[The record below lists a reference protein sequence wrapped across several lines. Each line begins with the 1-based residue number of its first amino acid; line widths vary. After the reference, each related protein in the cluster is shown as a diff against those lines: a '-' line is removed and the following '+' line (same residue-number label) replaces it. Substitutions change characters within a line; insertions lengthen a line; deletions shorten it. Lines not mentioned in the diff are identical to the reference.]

1 MAKNKLYF
9 IGYGH
14 MAEAIYQ
21 RLDKSLFKNIFLV
34 EKDDDRR
41 ISINKKKHDK
51 TQLLKSLQD
60 IKFCNSDIVILAVKP
75 NQIKSICNEINSLII
90 EKKDLPLVISIA
102 AGVTTTSIKDYII
115 QENLSHLQNFLN
127 IYRAMPNL
135 CASNGDSIT
144 GLFGSSVSDITNSKN
159 TVSEIFNSVGEI
171 LWLKKEAD
179 LNIVTAISGS
189 GPAYIFY
196 IMEIMINSAQELGLS
211 EKDAKKLVT
220 MTLIGS
226 GKMGLSIQN
235 LKEQISKVSSKGGT
249 TEAAIKVFEK
259 ENLGL
264 IFNQAIEAAHA
275 RSKEISQSNE

>member
-21 RLDKSLFKNIFLV
+21 RLDKSLFENICLI

-41 ISINKKKHDK
+41 ISIDKKKHGK
-51 TQLLKSLQD
+51 TQLLKSLQG

-90 EKKDLPLVISIA
+90 EKKDLPVVISIA

-171 LWLKKEAD
+171 LWVKKEAD

-196 IMEIMINSAQELGLS
+196 IMEVMINSAQELGLS

-249 TEAAIKVFEK
+249 TEAALKVFEK
-259 ENLGL
+259 ENLSL
-264 IFNQAIEAAHA
+264 IFNRAIEAAHA

>member
-21 RLDKSLFKNIFLV
+21 RLDKSLFENICLI

-41 ISINKKKHDK
+41 ISIDKKKHGK
-51 TQLLKSLQD
+51 TQLLKSLKG

-75 NQIKSICNEINSLII
+75 NQIKSVCNEINSLII
-90 EKKDLPLVISIA
+90 EKKDLPVVISIA

-171 LWLKKEAD
+171 LWVKKEAD

-211 EKDAKKLVT
+211 EQDAKKLVT

-249 TEAAIKVFEK
+249 TEAALKVFEK
-259 ENLGL
+259 ENLSL
-264 IFNQAIEAAHA
+264 IFNRAIEAAHA

>member
-21 RLDKSLFKNIFLV
+21 RLDKSLFKNIFLI

-41 ISINKKKHDK
+41 ISIDKKRHGK
-51 TQLLKSLQD
+51 TQLLKSLQG

-144 GLFGSSVSDITNSKN
+144 GLFGSSVSDITISKN
-159 TVSEIFNSVGEI
+159 TVSEIFNSVGET
-171 LWLKKEAD
+171 LWVKKEAD

>member
-21 RLDKSLFKNIFLV
+21 RLDKSLFENIFLI
-34 EKDDDRR
+34 EKDDGRR
-41 ISINKKKHDK
+41 ISIDKKKHGK
-51 TQLLKSLQD
+51 TQLLKNLHG

-75 NQIKSICNEINSLII
+75 NQIKLICNEINSLII

-159 TVSEIFNSVGEI
+159 TVSEIFSSVGEI
-171 LWLKKEAD
+171 LWVKKEAD

-196 IMEIMINSAQELGLS
+196 IMEVMINSAQELGLS
-211 EKDAKKLVT
+211 EKDAKKLVA

-249 TEAAIKVFEK
+249 TEAALKVFEK
-259 ENLGL
+259 ENLSL

>member
-21 RLDKSLFKNIFLV
+21 RLDKSLFENIFLI

-41 ISINKKKHDK
+41 ISIDKKGHGK
-51 TQLLKSLQD
+51 TQLLKSLQG

-90 EKKDLPLVISIA
+90 EKKDLPVVISIA

-144 GLFGSSVSDITNSKN
+144 GLFESPVSDIINSKN
-159 TVSEIFNSVGEI
+159 TVSEIFNSVGET
-171 LWLKKEAD
+171 LWVKKEAD

-196 IMEIMINSAQELGLS
+196 IMEVMINSAQELGLS

-220 MTLIGS
+220 ITLIGS

-249 TEAAIKVFEK
+249 TEAALKVFEK
-259 ENLGL
+259 ENLSL

>member
-21 RLDKSLFKNIFLV
+21 RLDKSLFENIFLI

-41 ISINKKKHDK
+41 VSIDKKKYGK
-51 TQLLKSLQD
+51 TQLLKSLQG

-75 NQIKSICNEINSLII
+75 NQVKSICNEINSLII
-90 EKKDLPLVISIA
+90 EKKDLPVVISIA

-144 GLFGSSVSDITNSKN
+144 GLFGSSVSDITNTKN
-159 TVSEIFNSVGEI
+159 TVSEIFSSVGEI
-171 LWLKKEAD
+171 LWVKKEAD

-196 IMEIMINSAQELGLS
+196 IMEVMINSAQELGLS

-249 TEAAIKVFEK
+249 TEAALKVFEK

>member
-21 RLDKSLFKNIFLV
+21 RLDKSLFENICLI

-41 ISINKKKHDK
+41 ISIDKKKHGK
-51 TQLLKSLQD
+51 TQLLKSLQG

-75 NQIKSICNEINSLII
+75 NQIKLICNEINSLII
-90 EKKDLPLVISIA
+90 EKKDLPVVISIA

>member
-21 RLDKSLFKNIFLV
+21 RLDKSLFENICLI

-41 ISINKKKHDK
+41 ISIDKKKHGK
-51 TQLLKSLQD
+51 TQLLKSLHG

-75 NQIKSICNEINSLII
+75 NQIKLICNEINSLII
-90 EKKDLPLVISIA
+90 EKKDLPVVISIA
-102 AGVTTTSIKDYII
+102 AGVTTTSIKDFII

-144 GLFGSSVSDITNSKN
+144 GLFGSSVSDITNTKN
-159 TVSEIFNSVGEI
+159 TVSEIFSSVGEI
-171 LWLKKEAD
+171 LWVKKEAD

-211 EKDAKKLVT
+211 EKDAKKLVA

-249 TEAAIKVFEK
+249 TEAALKVFEK

>member
-21 RLDKSLFKNIFLV
+21 RLDKSLFENICLI

-41 ISINKKKHDK
+41 ISIDKKKHGK
-51 TQLLKSLQD
+51 TQLLKSLKG

-90 EKKDLPLVISIA
+90 EKKDLPVVISIA

-171 LWLKKEAD
+171 LWVKKEAD

-196 IMEIMINSAQELGLS
+196 IMEVMINSAQELGLS
-211 EKDAKKLVT
+211 EKDAKKLVA

-249 TEAAIKVFEK
+249 TEAALKVFEK

>member
-21 RLDKSLFKNIFLV
+21 RLDKSLFENIFLI

-41 ISINKKKHDK
+41 ISVDKKKHGK
-51 TQLLKSLQD
+51 TQLLKSLHS
-60 IKFCNSDIVILAVKP
+60 IKFCNSDFVILAVKP

-90 EKKDLPLVISIA
+90 EKKDLPIVISIA

-171 LWLKKEAD
+171 LWVKKEAD

-196 IMEIMINSAQELGLS
+196 IMEVMINSAQELGLS
-211 EKDAKKLVT
+211 EKDAKKLVA

-249 TEAAIKVFEK
+249 TEAALKVFEK
-259 ENLGL
+259 ENLSL

>member
-21 RLDKSLFKNIFLV
+21 RLDKSLFENIYLI

-41 ISINKKKHDK
+41 ISIDKKRHGK
-51 TQLLKSLQD
+51 TQLLKNLQG
-60 IKFCNSDIVILAVKP
+60 IKFCNSDIIILAVKP

-90 EKKDLPLVISIA
+90 EKKDLPVIISIA

-135 CASNGDSIT
+135 CARNGDSIT
-144 GLFGSSVSDITNSKN
+144 GLFESSVSDITNSKN

-171 LWLKKEAD
+171 LWVKKEAD

-211 EKDAKKLVT
+211 EQDAKKLVT

-249 TEAAIKVFEK
+249 TEAALKVFEK
-259 ENLGL
+259 ENLSL
-264 IFNQAIEAAHA
+264 IFNRAIEAAHA

>member
-21 RLDKSLFKNIFLV
+21 RLDKSLFENIFLI
-34 EKDDDRR
+34 EKDDGRR
-41 ISINKKKHDK
+41 ISIDKKKHGK
-51 TQLLKSLQD
+51 TQLLKNLHG

-75 NQIKSICNEINSLII
+75 NQIKLICNEINSLII
-90 EKKDLPLVISIA
+90 EKKDLPVVISIA

-171 LWLKKEAD
+171 LWVNKEAD

-196 IMEIMINSAQELGLS
+196 IMEVMINSAQKLGLS
-211 EKDAKKLVT
+211 EKDAKKLVA
-220 MTLIGS
+220 MTFMGS
-226 GKMGLSIQN
+226 GKMGLGIQN
-235 LKEQISKVSSKGGT
+235 LKEEISKVSSKGGT
-249 TEAAIKVFEK
+249 TEAALKVFEK

>member
-21 RLDKSLFKNIFLV
+21 RLDKSLFKNIFLI

-41 ISINKKKHDK
+41 ISIDKKKYGK
-51 TQLLKSLQD
+51 TQLLKSLQG

-75 NQIKSICNEINSLII
+75 NQVKSICNEINSLII
-90 EKKDLPLVISIA
+90 EKKDLPVVISIA
-102 AGVTTTSIKDYII
+102 AGVTTTSIRDYII

-211 EKDAKKLVT
+211 EKDAKKLVA

-235 LKEQISKVSSKGGT
+235 LKDQISKVSSKGGT

>member
-21 RLDKSLFKNIFLV
+21 RLDKSLFKNIFLI

-41 ISINKKKHDK
+41 ISINKKRHGK
-51 TQLLKSLQD
+51 TQLLKSLQG

-144 GLFGSSVSDITNSKN
+144 GLFGSSVSDITNTKN
-159 TVSEIFNSVGEI
+159 TVSEIFSSVGEI
-171 LWLKKEAD
+171 LWVKKEAD

-196 IMEIMINSAQELGLS
+196 IMEVMINSAQELGLS
-211 EKDAKKLVT
+211 EKDAKKLVA

-249 TEAAIKVFEK
+249 TEAALKVFEK
-259 ENLGL
+259 ENLSL

>member
-9 IGYGH
+9 IGCGH

-21 RLDKSLFKNIFLV
+21 RLDKTIYENIFLI

-41 ISINKKKHDK
+41 IYIDKKKHGK
-51 TQLLKSLQD
+51 TQLLKSLD
-60 IKFCNSDIVILAVKP
+60 GIKFCNSDIVILAVKP
-75 NQIKSICNEINSLII
+75 NQIKSICNKINSLII
-90 EKKDLPLVISIA
+90 EKKDLPELISIA
-102 AGVTTTSIKDYII
+102 AGVSTTTIKDYII
-115 QENLSHLQNFLN
+115 QENLSHLQNSLN
-127 IYRAMPNL
+127 IFRAMPNL
-135 CASNGDSIT
+135 CAINGDSIT
-144 GLFGSSVSDITNSKN
+144 GLFGSSVHDKLNSKN

-171 LWLKKEAD
+171 LWVKKESD

-196 IMEIMINSAQELGLS
+196 IMEVMINSAQELGLS
-211 EKDAKKLVT
+211 EKDAKKLVAIT
-220 MTLIGS
+220 IIGS

-249 TEAAIKVFEK
+249 TEAALKVFDK
-259 ENLGL
+259 ENLSL

>member
-21 RLDKSLFKNIFLV
+21 KLDKSLFENICLI

-41 ISINKKKHDK
+41 ISIDKKKHGK
-51 TQLLKSLQD
+51 TQLLKSLQG

-90 EKKDLPLVISIA
+90 EKKDLPVVISIA

-171 LWLKKEAD
+171 LWIKKEAD

-249 TEAAIKVFEK
+249 TEAALKVFEK

>member
-21 RLDKSLFKNIFLV
+21 RLDKSLFENICLI

-41 ISINKKKHDK
+41 ISIDKKKHGK
-51 TQLLKSLQD
+51 TQLLKSLQG

-90 EKKDLPLVISIA
+90 EKKDLPVVISIA

-171 LWLKKEAD
+171 LWVKKETD

-196 IMEIMINSAQELGLS
+196 IMEVMINSAQELGLS

>member
-21 RLDKSLFKNIFLV
+21 RLDKSLFENICLI

-41 ISINKKKHDK
+41 ISIDKKKHGK
-51 TQLLKSLQD
+51 TQLLKSLQG

-90 EKKDLPLVISIA
+90 EKKDLPVVISIA

-171 LWLKKEAD
+171 LWVKKEAD

-196 IMEIMINSAQELGLS
+196 IMEVMINSAQELGLS
-211 EKDAKKLVT
+211 EKDAKKLVA
-220 MTLIGS
+220 MTLIGT

-249 TEAAIKVFEK
+249 TEAALKVFEK
-259 ENLGL
+259 ENLSL

>member
-21 RLDKSLFKNIFLV
+21 RLDKSLFENICLI

-41 ISINKKKHDK
+41 ISIDKKKHGK
-51 TQLLKSLQD
+51 TQLLKSLHG

-75 NQIKSICNEINSLII
+75 NQIKLICNEINSLII

-171 LWLKKEAD
+171 LWVKKEAD

-196 IMEIMINSAQELGLS
+196 IMEVMINSAQKLGLS
-211 EKDAKKLVT
+211 EKDAKKLVA

-249 TEAAIKVFEK
+249 TEAALKVFEK

>member
-21 RLDKSLFKNIFLV
+21 RLDKSLFENICLI

-41 ISINKKKHDK
+41 ISIDKKKHGK
-51 TQLLKSLQD
+51 TQLLKSLQG

-75 NQIKSICNEINSLII
+75 NQVKSICNEINSLII
-90 EKKDLPLVISIA
+90 EKKDLPVVISIA
-102 AGVTTTSIKDYII
+102 AGVTTTSIRDYII

-159 TVSEIFNSVGEI
+159 TVSKIFNSVGEI
-171 LWLKKEAD
+171 LWVKKEAD

-211 EKDAKKLVT
+211 EKDAKKLVA

>member
-21 RLDKSLFKNIFLV
+21 RLDKSLFENIFLI

-41 ISINKKKHDK
+41 ISIDKKKHGK
-51 TQLLKSLQD
+51 TQLLKSLHG

-90 EKKDLPLVISIA
+90 EKKDLPVIISIA

-144 GLFGSSVSDITNSKN
+144 GLFGSSVGDITNSKN

-171 LWLKKEAD
+171 LWVKKEAD

-196 IMEIMINSAQELGLS
+196 IMEVMINSAQELGLS

-249 TEAAIKVFEK
+249 TEAALKVFEK
-259 ENLGL
+259 ENLSL

>member
-21 RLDKSLFKNIFLV
+21 RLDKSLFENICLI

-41 ISINKKKHDK
+41 ISIDKKRHGK
-51 TQLLKSLQD
+51 TQLLKSLHG

-90 EKKDLPLVISIA
+90 EKKDLPVVISIA

-171 LWLKKEAD
+171 LWVKKEAD

-196 IMEIMINSAQELGLS
+196 IMEVMINSAQELGLS
-211 EKDAKKLVT
+211 EKDAKKLVA

-249 TEAAIKVFEK
+249 TEAALKVFEK
-259 ENLGL
+259 ENLSL
-264 IFNQAIEAAHA
+264 IFNRAIEAAHA

>member
-21 RLDKSLFKNIFLV
+21 RLDKSLFENICLI

-41 ISINKKKHDK
+41 ISIDKKKHGK
-51 TQLLKSLQD
+51 TQLLKSLQG

-75 NQIKSICNEINSLII
+75 NQIKLICNEINSLII
-90 EKKDLPLVISIA
+90 EKKDLPVVISIA

-171 LWLKKEAD
+171 LWVKKEAD

-249 TEAAIKVFEK
+249 TEAALKVFEK

>member
-21 RLDKSLFKNIFLV
+21 RLDKSLFENIFLI

-41 ISINKKKHDK
+41 ISIDKKKQGK
-51 TQLLKSLQD
+51 TQLLKSLQG

-90 EKKDLPLVISIA
+90 EKKDLPVVISIA

-171 LWLKKEAD
+171 LWVKKEAD

-211 EKDAKKLVT
+211 EKDAKKLVA

-249 TEAAIKVFEK
+249 TEAALKVFEK
-259 ENLGL
+259 ENLSL

>member
-21 RLDKSLFKNIFLV
+21 RLDKSLFENIFLI
-34 EKDDDRR
+34 EKDDGRR
-41 ISINKKKHDK
+41 ISIDKKKHGK
-51 TQLLKSLQD
+51 TQLLKNLHG

-75 NQIKSICNEINSLII
+75 NQIKLICNEINSLII
-90 EKKDLPLVISIA
+90 EKKDLPVVISIA
-102 AGVTTTSIKDYII
+102 AGVTTTSIKDFII

-144 GLFGSSVSDITNSKN
+144 GLFGSSVSDITNTKN
-159 TVSEIFNSVGEI
+159 TVSEIFSSVGEI
-171 LWLKKEAD
+171 LWVKKEAD

-196 IMEIMINSAQELGLS
+196 IMEVMINSAQKLGLS
-211 EKDAKKLVT
+211 EKDAKKLVA
-220 MTLIGS
+220 MTFMGS
-226 GKMGLSIQN
+226 GKMGLGIQN
-235 LKEQISKVSSKGGT
+235 LKEEISKVSSKGGT
-249 TEAAIKVFEK
+249 TEAALKVFEK

>member
-21 RLDKSLFKNIFLV
+21 RLDKSLFENIFLI

-41 ISINKKKHDK
+41 ISIDKKKHGK
-51 TQLLKSLQD
+51 TQLLKSLQG

-75 NQIKSICNEINSLII
+75 NQIKLICNEINSLII
-90 EKKDLPLVISIA
+90 EKKDLPEVISIA

-171 LWLKKEAD
+171 LWVKKEAD

-211 EKDAKKLVT
+211 EKDAKKLVA

-249 TEAAIKVFEK
+249 TEAALKVFEK
-259 ENLGL
+259 ENLSL

>member
-21 RLDKSLFKNIFLV
+21 RLDKSLFENIFLI
-34 EKDDDRR
+34 EKDDGRR
-41 ISINKKKHDK
+41 ISIDKKKHGK
-51 TQLLKSLQD
+51 TQLLKNLHG

-75 NQIKSICNEINSLII
+75 NQIKLICNEINSLII
-90 EKKDLPLVISIA
+90 EKKDLPVVISIA
-102 AGVTTTSIKDYII
+102 AGVTTTSIRDYII

-211 EKDAKKLVT
+211 EKDAKKLVA

>member
-21 RLDKSLFKNIFLV
+21 RLDKSLFENICLI

-41 ISINKKKHDK
+41 ISIDKKKHGK
-51 TQLLKSLQD
+51 TQLLKSLQG

-75 NQIKSICNEINSLII
+75 NQVKSICNEINSLII
-90 EKKDLPLVISIA
+90 EKKDLPVVISIA
-102 AGVTTTSIKDYII
+102 AGVTTISIKDYII

-196 IMEIMINSAQELGLS
+196 IMEIMINSAQKLGLS

>member
-21 RLDKSLFKNIFLV
+21 RLDKSLFENIFLI

-41 ISINKKKHDK
+41 ISIDKKKHGK
-51 TQLLKSLQD
+51 TQLLKSLQG

-90 EKKDLPLVISIA
+90 EKKDLPVVISIA

-171 LWLKKEAD
+171 LWVKKEAD

-196 IMEIMINSAQELGLS
+196 IMEVMINSAQELGLS

-249 TEAAIKVFEK
+249 TEAALKVFEK

>member
-21 RLDKSLFKNIFLV
+21 RLDKSLFENICLI

-41 ISINKKKHDK
+41 ISIDKKKHGK
-51 TQLLKSLQD
+51 TQLLKSLQG

-75 NQIKSICNEINSLII
+75 NQVKSICNEINSLII
-90 EKKDLPLVISIA
+90 EKKDLPVVISIA

-171 LWLKKEAD
+171 LWVKKEAD

>member
-21 RLDKSLFKNIFLV
+21 RLDKSLFENICLI

-41 ISINKKKHDK
+41 ISIDKKKHGK
-51 TQLLKSLQD
+51 TQLLKSLQG

-75 NQIKSICNEINSLII
+75 NQIKLICYKINSLII
-90 EKKDLPLVISIA
+90 EKKDLPIVISIA

-171 LWLKKEAD
+171 LWVKKEAD

-211 EKDAKKLVT
+211 EKDAKKLVA
-220 MTLIGS
+220 MTLVGS

-249 TEAAIKVFEK
+249 TEAALKVFEK
-259 ENLGL
+259 ENLSL

>member
-21 RLDKSLFKNIFLV
+21 RLDKSLFENIFLI

-41 ISINKKKHDK
+41 VSIDKKKHGK
-51 TQLLKSLQD
+51 TQLLKSLHG

-75 NQIKSICNEINSLII
+75 NQIKLICNEINSLII
-90 EKKDLPLVISIA
+90 EKKDLPVVISIA
-102 AGVTTTSIKDYII
+102 AGVTTTSIKDFII

-144 GLFGSSVSDITNSKN
+144 GLFGSSVSDITNTKN
-159 TVSEIFNSVGEI
+159 TVSEIFSSVGEI
-171 LWLKKEAD
+171 LWVKKEAD

-196 IMEIMINSAQELGLS
+196 IMEVMINSAQELGLS

-249 TEAAIKVFEK
+249 TEAALKVFEK

>member
-21 RLDKSLFKNIFLV
+21 RLDKSLFENICLI

-41 ISINKKKHDK
+41 ISIDKKKHGK
-51 TQLLKSLQD
+51 TQLLKSLQG

-90 EKKDLPLVISIA
+90 EKKDLPVVISIA

-171 LWLKKEAD
+171 LWVKKEAD

-211 EKDAKKLVT
+211 EKDAKKLVA

-249 TEAAIKVFEK
+249 TEAALKVFEK
-259 ENLGL
+259 ENLSL
-264 IFNQAIEAAHA
+264 IFNRAIEAAHA

>member
-21 RLDKSLFKNIFLV
+21 RLDKSLFENIFLI
-34 EKDDDRR
+34 EKDDGRR
-41 ISINKKKHDK
+41 ISIDKKKHGK
-51 TQLLKSLQD
+51 TQLLKNLHG

-75 NQIKSICNEINSLII
+75 NQIKLICNEINSLII
-90 EKKDLPLVISIA
+90 EKKDLPVVISIA
-102 AGVTTTSIKDYII
+102 AGVTTTSIKDFII

-144 GLFGSSVSDITNSKN
+144 GLFGSSVSDITNTKN
-159 TVSEIFNSVGEI
+159 TVSEIFSSVGEI
-171 LWLKKEAD
+171 LWVKKEAD

-196 IMEIMINSAQELGLS
+196 IMEVMIYSAQKLGLS

-249 TEAAIKVFEK
+249 TEAALKVFEK
-259 ENLGL
+259 ENLSL

>member
-21 RLDKSLFKNIFLV
+21 RLDKSLFENIFLI

-41 ISINKKKHDK
+41 VSIDKKKYCK
-51 TQLLKSLQD
+51 TQLLKSLQG

-90 EKKDLPLVISIA
+90 EKKDLPVVISIA

-171 LWLKKEAD
+171 LWVKKEAD

-196 IMEIMINSAQELGLS
+196 IMEVMINSAQELGLS
-211 EKDAKKLVT
+211 EKDAKKLVA

-249 TEAAIKVFEK
+249 TEAALKVFEK

>member
-21 RLDKSLFKNIFLV
+21 RLDKSLFENICLI

-41 ISINKKKHDK
+41 ISIDKKKHGK
-51 TQLLKSLQD
+51 TQLLKSLKG

-90 EKKDLPLVISIA
+90 EKKDLPVVISIA

-171 LWLKKEAD
+171 LWVKKEAD

-196 IMEIMINSAQELGLS
+196 IMEVMINSVQELGLS
-211 EKDAKKLVT
+211 EKDAKKLVA

-249 TEAAIKVFEK
+249 TEAALKVFEK
-259 ENLGL
+259 ENLSL
-264 IFNQAIEAAHA
+264 IFNRAIEAAHA

>member
-21 RLDKSLFKNIFLV
+21 RLDKSLFENIFLI

-41 ISINKKKHDK
+41 VSIDKKKHGK
-51 TQLLKSLQD
+51 TQLLKSLHG

-75 NQIKSICNEINSLII
+75 NQIKLICNEINSLII
-90 EKKDLPLVISIA
+90 EKKDLPVVISIA

-144 GLFGSSVSDITNSKN
+144 GLFGSSVNDKSNSKN

-171 LWLKKEAD
+171 LWVKKEAD

-196 IMEIMINSAQELGLS
+196 IMEVMINSAQELGLS

-249 TEAAIKVFEK
+249 TEAALKVFEK

>member
-21 RLDKSLFKNIFLV
+21 RLDKTLFENICLI

-41 ISINKKKHDK
+41 ISIDKKKHGK
-51 TQLLKSLQD
+51 TQLLKSLKG

-90 EKKDLPLVISIA
+90 EKKDLPVVISIA

-171 LWLKKEAD
+171 LWVKKEAD

-196 IMEIMINSAQELGLS
+196 IMEVMINSAQELGLS

-249 TEAAIKVFEK
+249 TEAALKVFEK
-259 ENLGL
+259 ENLSL
-264 IFNQAIEAAHA
+264 IFNRAIEAAHA